1 MSLIRGR
8 GGNLLRGP
16 TGSLTFDIDCCCTP
30 CCPGEAVTEWE
41 AVIEDLDNAWGGLVN
56 LGPHSIPAGVTANTW
71 EGNVFY
77 DSCDAGKY
85 FTLGINC
92 AADCSFGMSVSNPTN
107 NQPWAG
113 ASGGFTVAPQVS
125 IDVTAGAW
133 TIVFE
138 FTKNVDA
145 DACGWGVGAAKNFR
159 ITFTSV

>member
-1 MSLIRGR
+1 M
-8 GGNLLRGP
+8 
-16 TGSLTFDIDCCCTP
+16 
-30 CCPGEAVTEWE
+30 
-41 AVIEDLDNAWGGLVN
+41 N
-56 LGPHSIPAGVTANTW
+56 LGPHSIPAGVTINTW

-107 NQPWAG
+107 HQPWAG

-145 DACGWGVGAAKNFR
+145 DVCGWGVGAAKNFR
-159 ITFTSV
+159 VTFTSV